1 MAPRGRRILIRS
13 RPRARALRN
22 PAVQIAAGAH
32 ICPVARADGQD
43 VSGVEWT
50 LRYTDEPSATGTAFA
65 APEGEELATGPRAVH
80 P

>member
-1 MAPRGRRILIRS
+1 
-13 RPRARALRN
+13 
-22 PAVQIAAGAH
+22 VQIAAGAH
-32 ICPVARADGQD
+32 ICSVARADGQD

-50 LRYTDEPSATGTAFA
+50 LRYADEPSATGTAFA